1 MTVLTNIA
9 AMKATHA
16 MAKSHARVEASMANL
31 STGSRINSA
40 KDDAAGLAVS
50 VKMSTR
56 TLSIARGQ
64 ANAIDAVSMLA
75 TADEVVAKL
84 IELVQGGRELNLQ
97 AANGTQ
103 SSADKTY
110 LSAELKALQTEFARI
125 CESTEFNG
133 ERVFGDDPSSNRI
146 VKFIVGADTT
156 DTIEVDFSSVF
167 GQLFAQALVPEI
179 SATRSPYT
187 FGTQW
192 EESWGIDF
200 TDINNDGIGD
210 IISKSKDSQGTK
222 VKFFFGDGNG
232 NFIPNSSS
240 RNAYDMLVDTSQMG
254 LASIDINNDGYEDL
268 IMTHE
273 ASVNY
278 YLNDGAGAYIY
289 SSGNRGPEV
298 EGVATGTRYNKYIAA
313 GDANND
319 GKEDIVLTDYYGTV
333 QLYTNDGDG
342 TFTLS
347 WQTSDANPL
356 AERGNELFDVDGDGD
371 LDLIRLGRETAL
383 ESTINGY
390 PEAWIEYHENL
401 GDGTFSASPYGYLVQ
416 GIAANAW
423 LWTPNDL
430 AVGDINADGKDDLL
444 YSDGLNLYSHLNEG
458 TLGSANISSSPAAF
472 DSLIEDLLA
481 MRVTYGANI
490 NRLGHTIDRLTTTQ
504 LNLQASISKISD
516 TNYATEVSNLA
527 SEQIIHKASSAML
540 AQANASQEVVFAL
553 LKEWL

>member
-1 MTVLTNIA
+1 
-9 AMKATHA
+9 MKATHA
-16 MAKSHARVEASMANL
+16 MAKSHARVEASMAKL

-40 KDDAAGLAVS
+40 KDDAAGLAIS

-64 ANAIDAVSMLA
+64 ANAMDAVSMLA
-75 TADEVVAKL
+75 TADEAVAKL
-84 IELVQGGRELNLQ
+84 IELVQRGRELNLQ

-110 LSAELKALQTEFARI
+110 LAAELNALQTEFARI

-133 ERVFGDDPSSNRI
+133 ETVFGDDPCSNRL
-146 VKFIVGADTT
+146 VTFLVGADTT
-156 DTIEVDFSSVF
+156 DTIEVDFSSVYA
-167 GQLFAQALVPEI
+167 QLFAQALVPEI

-192 EESWGIDF
+192 NEQWGIDF

-210 IISKSKDSQGTK
+210 IISKSQDSQGTK

-232 NFIPNSSS
+232 NFTPNSSS
-240 RNAYDMLVDTSQMG
+240 RNAYDMLVDKSEFG
-254 LASIDINNDGYEDL
+254 LASIDINNDCYEDL

-278 YLNDGAGAYIY
+278 YLNDGAGAYVY

-298 EGVATGTRYNKYIAA
+298 EGVGTGTRYNKYIAA
-313 GDANND
+313 GDVNND
-319 GKEDIVLTDYYGTV
+319 GKEDIVLTTIYGSV

-356 AERGNELFDVDGDGD
+356 AGRGNELFDVDGDGD

-401 GDGTFSASPYGYLVQ
+401 GDGTFSASPSGYLVQ

-423 LWTPNDL
+423 LWTPYDL

-458 TLGSANISSSPAAF
+458 TLGGANFPSSAAL
-472 DSLIEDLLA
+472 DSLIEQLSA
-481 MRVTYGANI
+481 VRVTYGANI

-516 TNYATEVSNLA
+516 TNYATEVSSLA
-527 SEQIIHKASSAML
+527 AAQIIHQASSAML
-540 AQANASQEVVFAL
+540 AQANTDQESVLKL
-553 LKEWL
+553 LRDWL